1 MERVFLDANVLFSVA
16 YKQTRLRTLWT
27 LSNVTL
33 LTSSY
38 AVTEADYAVTEA
50 ETNSAKE
57 RPETLTELEELL
69 HQVMI
74 VKTLNIQTLPIGIT
88 LEKKD
93 QPILFAAID
102 AQATHL
108 LTGDLKHFGHLFG
121 VCVEGVLILTP
132 AQYFQKS
139 DRSEK
144 TL

>member
-1 MERVFLDANVLFSVA
+1 MERVFLDANVLFSAA
-16 YKQTRLRTLWT
+16 YKQTRLRSLWT

-33 LTSSY
+33 ITSSY
-38 AVTEADYAVTEA
+38 AVAEA
-50 ETNSAKE
+50 ETNLAKE
-57 RPETLTELEELL
+57 RPEALIELENLL
-69 HQVMI
+69 HRVML
-74 VKTLNIQTLPIGIT
+74 VKTLNRQALPVGIT

-93 QPILFAAID
+93 QPILLAAID

-108 LTGDLKHFGHLFG
+108 LTGDIKHFGHLFG

-144 TL
+144 SL

>member
-1 MERVFLDANVLFSVA
+1 MERVFLDANVLFFAA
-16 YKQTRLRTLWT
+16 YKPTRLRSLWK

-33 LTSSY
+33 ITSSY
-38 AVTEADYAVTEA
+38 AVAEA
-50 ETNSAKE
+50 ETNLAKE
-57 RPETLTELEELL
+57 RTEALTELEELL
-69 HQVMI
+69 HQVMLI
-74 VKTLNIQTLPIGIT
+74 KTLNTQTLPVDIT

-93 QPILFAAID
+93 QPILLAAID

-121 VCVEGVLILTP
+121 VYVEGVLILTP
-132 AQYFQKS
+132 AQYSQKS

>member
-1 MERVFLDANVLFSVA
+1 MERVFLDANVLFSAA
-16 YKQTRLRTLWT
+16 YKQTKLRSLWT

-33 LTSSY
+33 ITSSY
-38 AVTEADYAVTEA
+38 AVAEA
-50 ETNSAKE
+50 EINLAKE
-57 RPETLTELEELL
+57 RPETLTELEDLL
-69 HQVMI
+69 HKVMI
-74 VKTLNIQTLPIGIT
+74 IKTLNRQTFVSIT

-93 QPILFAAID
+93 QPILLAAID

-108 LTGDLKHFGHLFG
+108 LTGYIKHFGHLFG
-121 VCVEGVLILTP
+121 VYVEGVLILTP